1 MKRKNIKK
9 FNPEKNLERK
19 KNTLK
24 SKNLIFRKK
33 DVFIFEEI
41 LGYH

>member
-9 FNPEKNLERK
+9 FNPEKKPGKK

-41 LGYH
+41 LGYQ